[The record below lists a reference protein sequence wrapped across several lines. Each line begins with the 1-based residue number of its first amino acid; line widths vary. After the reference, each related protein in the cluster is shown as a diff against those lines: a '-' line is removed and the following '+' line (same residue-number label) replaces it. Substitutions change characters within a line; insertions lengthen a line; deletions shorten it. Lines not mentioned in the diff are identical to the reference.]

1 MFSLMVFSEL
11 RHLLEIGRFRCIG
24 IQNPLYILLMNDQ
37 IVAIA

>member
-11 RHLLEIGRFRCIG
+11 RHLLVIG
-24 IQNPLYILLMNDQ
+24 IQNPLYSEYILLMNDQ